1 MRHDLSLSPF
11 GATVAELVAAARL
24 AEAEGFDAVWTYDHV
39 SGVSANA
46 AWVLDPWVTLTAIA
60 AETERI
66 DLGPLVLNATL
77 RHPAHIAVASA
88 TLQEISGGRV
98 MVGMGA
104 GAGHDRFGAEVGMI
118 GLPRLSAAE
127 RRDRTEEAVTAV
139 RALWRGTS
147 HLDAEHHPLHDAE
160 GFLRPDPAPVIVVGI
175 NGPRM
180 SALAGRVG
188 DAVNIHG
195 VEEHLEHLADIARES
210 AGDPDFPVT
219 VEAPLTPTWLEGDGY
234 RRLVEMGA
242 ARVMYQWSTLQ
253 GKEAISAAAKRLGH
267 AGA

>member
-1 MRHDLSLSPF
+1 MKHDLSLSPF
-11 GATVAELVAAARL
+11 GATVAELVSAARL

-60 AETERI
+60 NATERI
-66 DLGPLVLNATL
+66 HLGPLVLNATL
-77 RHPAHIAVASA
+77 RHPAHIAVGAA
-88 TLQEISGGRV
+88 TLQEVSGGRL

-104 GAGHDRFGAEVGMI
+104 GAGPDRFGAEVGMI

-127 RRDRTEEAVTAV
+127 RRDRTEEAVITV

-147 HLDAEHHPLHDAE
+147 QLDGVHHRLHDATR
-160 GFLRPDPAPVIVVGI
+160 FLRPDPEPLIVVGI
-175 NGPRM
+175 NGPKM
-180 SALAGRVG
+180 STLAGRVG

-195 VEEHLEHLADIARES
+195 VEERLEHLADVARQS
-210 AGDPDFPVT
+210 AGDPAFPIT
-219 VEAPLTPTWLEGDGY
+219 VEAPLTPTWLDGDGY
-234 RRLVEMGA
+234 RRLVNLEA
-242 ARVMYQWSTLQ
+242 ARVMYQWSIRN
-253 GKEAISAAAKRLGH
+253 GNAAITAAAKRLRH